1 MKTFSQ
7 SLLEELDCQLE
18 RIHLET
24 DDPLHYSEQAVKT
37 TVTMLEKL
45 KAFSVRYK
53 FQTTIEEIN
62 FFREI
67 KPRFASKLVYYNEIY
82 TIETNRPFGTA
93 KTIRKYYNGELAKL
107 QLYVEDNLEFYRY
120 YKKGNTFL
128 DNNYFIRGK
137 HDVKL
142 TLDSFYFQADH
153 RFSTSHDYKVAR
165 IMANDS
171 LKAYL
176 ESKLQELDKKN
187 NGEHTRQITEKP
199 LQWTGAKVG
208 IIELIYALHTEG
220 VFNHGTSD
228 LKDLIKYFEKAFA
241 IDLPQ
246 FHRTFFE
253 ITSRKTERT
262 KFLNVLTEK
271 LVRRMDDL
279 DKI

>member
-1 MKTFSQ
+1 MKSFSQ
-7 SLLEELDCQLE
+7 SLFDELDRQLE
-18 RIHLET
+18 DIHFET
-24 DDPLHYSEQAVKT
+24 KDPLQYSEQAVKAI
-37 TVTMLEKL
+37 VAVLERL
-45 KAFSVRYK
+45 KTFFIRYK
-53 FQTTIEEIN
+53 FQSKIEEID

-67 KPRFASKLVYYNEIY
+67 KPRFASKLVYYNDIY
-82 TIETNRPFGTA
+82 NIETNRPFGTE
-93 KTIRKYYNGELAKL
+93 KTIRKYYNGELARLKIFF
-107 QLYVEDNLEFYRY
+107 EDNMEFYRY

-128 DNNYFIRGK
+128 DNKYFIRGK

-165 IMANDS
+165 IIANEM
-171 LKAYL
+171 LKSYL
-176 ESKLQELDKKN
+176 ESCIIQVSVKPSQLDCQSA
-187 NGEHTRQITEKP
+187 GTP
-199 LQWTGAKVG
+199 LKWTGAKVG
-208 IIELIYALHTEG
+208 MIELIYALHSEG

-228 LKDLIKYFEKAFA
+228 LKDLIRYFEKVFD